1 MEGSDKGGER
11 MGVIADTRQVI
22 QDLVSPDLK
31 RSDEAVQTMKKT
43 LPEMESRLLA
53 AIKASEDHLSLK
65 IDFALLQQ
73 KYEDLQRKHE
83 GEHKSQ

>member
-1 MEGSDKGGER
+1 

-31 RSDEAVQTMKKT
+31 RIEEEVQTLKRA

-53 AIKASEDHLSLK
+53 AIRASQDHLSLK
-65 IDFALLQQ
+65 IDSALLQQ
-73 KYEDLQRKHE
+73 KYEDLQRKQVQPE
-83 GEHKSQ
+83 KAQ

>member
-1 MEGSDKGGER
+1 

-31 RSDEAVQTMKKT
+31 RIEEEVQTIKKV
-43 LPEMESRLLA
+43 LPEMEARLLS

-73 KYEDLQRKHE
+73 KYDDLQRKHE
-83 GEHKSQ
+83 EGRKTQ

>member
-1 MEGSDKGGER
+1 
-11 MGVIADTRQVI
+11 MGVIADTRQAI

-31 RSDEAVQTMKKT
+31 RIDEAVQALKKA
-43 LPEMESRLLA
+43 LPEMEGRLLA

-73 KYEDLQRKHE
+73 KYEDLQRKQEEKTH
-83 GEHKSQ
+83 

>member
-1 MEGSDKGGER
+1 

-31 RSDEAVQTMKKT
+31 RIEEEVQTIKRA
-43 LPEMESRLLA
+43 LPEMETRLLS

-73 KYEDLQRKHE
+73 KYDDLQRKHE
-83 GEHKSQ
+83 EGQKAQ

>member
-1 MEGSDKGGER
+1 

-31 RSDEAVQTMKKT
+31 RIEEEVQTIKKV
-43 LPEMESRLLA
+43 LPEMEARLLA

-73 KYEDLQRKHE
+73 KYDDLQRKHE
-83 GEHKSQ
+83 EGLKAQ

>member
-1 MEGSDKGGER
+1 
-11 MGVIADTRQVI
+11 MGFMADTRQVV

-31 RSDEAVQTMKKT
+31 RIDETVQALKKA

-53 AIKASEDHLSLK
+53 AIKASEDHVSLK

-73 KYEDLQRKHE
+73 KYEDSQRKHE
-83 GEHKSQ
+83 SSQKAQ